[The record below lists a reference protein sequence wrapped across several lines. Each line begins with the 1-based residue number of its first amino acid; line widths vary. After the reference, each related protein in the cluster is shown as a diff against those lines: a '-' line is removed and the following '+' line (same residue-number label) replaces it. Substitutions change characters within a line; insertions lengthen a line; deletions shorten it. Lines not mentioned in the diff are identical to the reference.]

1 MMTTQH
7 VNAGMLLYKLSCQAV
22 NEAKLFI
29 SARVGSLD
37 AHVFPLEHDAKIVSE
52 HKKAETHESKK
63 EKVTQHVCDKTCQ
76 WPEQRSLSTL
86 EPGGFS
92 ANGNM

>member
-1 MMTTQH
+1 
-7 VNAGMLLYKLSCQAV
+7 V
-22 NEAKLFI
+22 NEAKSFI

-37 AHVFPLEHDAKIVSE
+37 AHVFPLEHDAKAIVE
-52 HKKAETHESKK
+52 EKKPETHECKK
-63 EKVTQHVCDKTCQ
+63 EKLPQHVCDKTCRM
-76 WPEQRSLSTL
+76 PEQRSLSTL

>member
-1 MMTTQH
+1 M
-7 VNAGMLLYKLSCQAV
+7 
-22 NEAKLFI
+22 NEAKLLI
-29 SARVGSLD
+29 SAWVGSLD

-52 HKKAETHESKK
+52 YKKTETRESKK
-63 EKVTQHVCDKTCQ
+63 EKLPQHVCDKTCQ
-76 WPEQRSLSTL
+76 CPEQRCLLTL